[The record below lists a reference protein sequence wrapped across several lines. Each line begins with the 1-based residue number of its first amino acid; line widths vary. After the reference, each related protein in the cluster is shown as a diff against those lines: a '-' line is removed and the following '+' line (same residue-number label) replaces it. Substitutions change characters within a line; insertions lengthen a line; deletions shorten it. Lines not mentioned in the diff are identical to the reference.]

1 MKKISM
7 IFFLIIFF
15 FYAKAFITQKNF
27 ISEAKKTD
35 NSIKAVRYYERALL
49 SYVPLSSYNKEAI
62 EGILERC
69 KNFKDT
75 EQKLY
80 CYETLRS
87 ALYQIRSFY
96 QPYKEEIKNIEP
108 LIAEL
113 KTKQMIQWKYNNFSE
128 KDYQRL
134 YNHHMEILKYETSP
148 SVLWS
153 IISIFSLLAWIG
165 SVFLIII
172 KGFNTPLNRKYLL
185 IGFMS
190 FVLFFS
196 LWIIGLYIA

>member
-153 IISIFSLLAWIG
+153 IISIFSLLAWMG

-172 KGFNTPLNRKYLL
+172 KGFNRKYML

>member
-1 MKKISM
+1 MKKIS
-7 IFFLIIFF
+7 IIFF
-15 FYAKAFITQKNF
+15 VIIFLFCAKAFITQKNF

-35 NSIKAVRYYERALL
+35 NSIKAVRYYEKALL
-49 SYVPLSSYNKEAI
+49 SYIPLSPYNKEAI
-62 EGILERC
+62 LGTLERC
-69 KNFKDT
+69 ENFKDT

-96 QPYKEEIKNIEP
+96 QPYKDEIKNIEP
-108 LIAEL
+108 SIAEL

-134 YNHHMEILKYETSP
+134 YNHHMEILKYDSSP
-148 SVLWS
+148 SGLWS

-165 SVFLIII
+165 SVFWIII
-172 KGFNTPLNRKYLL
+172 KGFNTPLNKKYLL
-185 IGFMS
+185 IGFVS

>member
-134 YNHHMEILKYETSP
+134 YNHHIEILKYETSP